1 MLRRFG
7 MVAAAT
13 VVLLSVIA
21 CQEEPPPAPAGS
33 GGYWVTAPETDE
45 QRWEVLRKVQAIDPC
60 ALVPRTEL
68 ARIGTVNWVDVRM
81 PSWCEARMG
90 PTEHGKGTALS
101 WTLSV
106 APNGIKQ
113 SERGRTTKVGAVTV
127 GTVSDLDSNPDLQ
140 GKLVE
145 RNCTA
150 SASFPST
157 AAVMI
162 FVTTPLG
169 TEPCPVA
176 DAVLPTILAQLDK
189 EPQHGTSPDTPRTA
203 LLGRD
208 PCAVT
213 NELGVT
219 PVVADQRD
227 WKCSFPYRGDTVEVR
242 YTYDKE
248 RLIAQGEPIFTING
262 HPGYGDPS
270 SDEFHSY
277 NAIVGPPLPS
287 PKPESSMGPKLPVVS
302 VFGRDEAAVEEVLRR
317 ATALFP
323 AA

>member
-1 MLRRFG
+1 MRRFAT
-7 MVAAAT
+7 VAAAAA
-13 VVLLSVIA
+13 VLVGVTS
-21 CQEEPPPAPAGS
+21 CQDDLPHAPAGS
-33 GGYWVTAPETDE
+33 TEYWSTAPRTDE
-45 QRWEVLRKVQAIDPC
+45 QRWEVLRKIRAIDPC

-68 ARIGTVNWVDVRM
+68 AKIEIVSSVDVRM
-81 PSWCEARMG
+81 PNWCEARIG
-90 PTEHGKGTALS
+90 PNEAGKGTALS
-101 WTLSV
+101 WSLSI
-106 APNGIKQ
+106 APNGVEQ
-113 SERGRTTKVGAVTV
+113 PERGRTAKIGAVTV
-127 GTVSDLDSNPDLQ
+127 GTVSDLDTNPDLQ

-150 SASFPST
+150 SANFPST

-176 DAVLPTILAQLDK
+176 EAVLPTILAQLDK
-189 EPQHGTSPDTPRTA
+189 EPAHGTSPDTPRTV
-203 LLGRD
+203 LLGSD
-208 PCAVT
+208 PCAVA
-213 NELGVT
+213 NDLGVT
-219 PVVADQRD
+219 PAVADQRD
-227 WKCSFPYRGDTVEVR
+227 WKCSFPYRGETIEVR

-248 RLIAQGEPIFTING
+248 RLIVQGEPIFTVNG

-270 SDEFHSY
+270 ADEFHSY

-287 PKPESSMGPKLPVVS
+287 SRPESFLGPKLPVVN

-317 ATALFP
+317 ATGLFP